1 MKKLTSES
9 TLDELLGL
17 DDAAVDKDYCPEP
30 EPLSPEEVAYYFK
43 DILEIDN
50 DTE

>member
-17 DDAAVDKDYCPEP
+17 DDEEINKDYYPDN
-30 EPLSPEEVAYYFK
+30 EPLSPEEIAYYFK
-43 DILEIDN
+43 DILEDL
-50 DTE
+50 